1 MSNGRLRDVRNH
13 EDGTTTFEWFVT
25 NPINNYNVA
34 VNAAHYA
41 HFGDVIEGEAGVLTL
56 DYWPL

>member
-1 MSNGRLRDVRNH
+1 MRNH